1 MDMDMGYT
9 HPVTDPSVSQSVTI
23 REFNYDPP
31 AETQHI
37 HGALRDN
44 GLIWHNVITDNIII
58 IRQ

>member
-1 MDMDMGYT
+1 MGYT
-9 HPVTDPSVSQSVTI
+9 HPVSDPSVSQSVAI

-44 GLIWHNVITDNIII
+44 GLIWHNVIIDNIII